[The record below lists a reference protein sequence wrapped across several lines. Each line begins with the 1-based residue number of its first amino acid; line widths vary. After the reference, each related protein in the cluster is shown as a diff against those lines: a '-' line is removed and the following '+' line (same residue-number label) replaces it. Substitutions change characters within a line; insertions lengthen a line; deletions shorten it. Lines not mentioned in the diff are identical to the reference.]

1 MTFLIF
7 IFSHSFDVLICF
19 RTPST
24 ITIESQWLQAEVDIN
39 ENVTIQNES
48 QPIVSIDHPDNVT
61 DRTQRPNLR
70 PSNKSKNIRNIGIYS
85 TTQMNQTPN
94 GSTFSSRIDLPS
106 CPLIP
111 PDLKGPIDIDIEYE
125 SLVSV
130 GIKFRD
136 ILQLGGY
143 YKPNDCKPKNRVAI
157 VIPYRDRAN
166 HLPVFLKN
174 IHSLLIKQQSDYG
187 IFVVEQIQ
195 GDLFNRAA
203 LMNVGFL
210 EALKLSKWDCFI
222 FHDVDLIP
230 LDDRNLYRCPIQPRH
245 MSVAIDTMDFK

>member
-1 MTFLIF
+1 MAIYLKYFVDIF
-7 IFSHSFDVLICF
+7 FC
-19 RTPST
+19 RTLST
-24 ITIESQWLQAEVDIN
+24 ISIESQWLQAKVDIN
-39 ENVTIQNES
+39 GNVTTQNES
-48 QPIVSIDHPDNVT
+48 QSIVSSDHPHNGT
-61 DRTQRPNLR
+61 DHTQGPNLR
-70 PSNKSKNIRNIGIYS
+70 PSNISKYEENEIIGINL
-85 TTQMNQTPN
+85 TIQLNQSANASALT
-94 GSTFSSRIDLPS
+94 SKIDLPS

-111 PDLKGPIDIDIEYE
+111 SNLKGPIDVDIEYE
-125 SLVSV
+125 SIVSV
-130 GIKFRD
+130 EKKFRD

-143 YKPNDCKPKNRVAI
+143 YKPNDCIPKNRVAI
-157 VIPYRDRAN
+157 VIPYRDRAH